1 MKPMDLKILVI
12 IGISNPLLL
21 PLSEQVSILAIET
34 NLPLLCAR
42 WAAARTIKPVRALAA
57 EALTLE
63 RKLKAEG

>member
-1 MKPMDLKILVI
+1 MKPMDLKILVL

-21 PLSEQVSILAIET
+21 PVSEQVSPTIDT
-34 NLPLLCAR
+34 NPPLLCAR

-63 RKLKAEG
+63 RKLKAED